1 MSIHIRTF
9 TAKDIEPVLSI
20 EKESFD
26 DAWPRHFF
34 IYMHQKAPDLFLVAV
49 QGEMIFGFVIG
60 EIREIMFSGISH
72 KFKVGHVLN
81 IAVKKTTRR
90 MGIGTQLMEEIEEKF
105 KKSGASKVTLE
116 VRESDLSAIH
126 FYLNRGYQEIGRV
139 KAYYPGE
146 DALIMSK
153 TL

>member
-1 MSIHIRTF
+1 LSIQIRKF
-9 TAKDIEPVLSI
+9 TANDIEHILSI

-26 DAWPRHFF
+26 DAWPKHFF

-49 QGEMIFGFVIG
+49 QDETVLGFAVG

-72 KFKVGHVLN
+72 KFKVGHILN
-81 IAVKKTTRR
+81 IAVKKIRRR
-90 MGIGTQLMEEIEEKF
+90 MGIGNQLMEKIEEKF
-105 KKSGASKVTLE
+105 KENGASRVTLE
-116 VRESDLSAIH
+116 VRESNIDAIH

-139 KAYYPGE
+139 KAYYYDE

-153 TL
+153 NL